1 MTHRVHTVPTPCRDL
16 ADIPET
22 RDQTRDLRPDPRPN
36 LKPDLKPE
44 SVTFRKSRKVVPSG
58 KVAGAYEGVEASAY
72 CLTPEPSK
80 RLGGRAAA

>member
-1 MTHRVHTVPTPCRDL
+1 MRHGVHTVSTPCRDL

-44 SVTFRKSRKVVPSG
+44 SVIFAK
-58 KVAGAYEGVEASAY
+58 
-72 CLTPEPSK
+72 
-80 RLGGRAAA
+80 AATLCQAER